1 MLSGEFNHMDLAFED
16 FVKNDLRVRV
26 DTGELLLEE
35 VEKTQVAKVVSMS
48 EDSQLCPAYLKGHC
62 PLGSKCPL
70 RHVKPSVLNFR
81 APSPPPSSAHA
92 RTVCKHW
99 LRGLCKKGS
108 ACEFLHE
115 YNLRKMPECWF
126 FAKYAYCSSGDECM
140 YLHIG
145 PEERRGECKGYARG
159 FCPKGEISS
168 APA

>member
-1 MLSGEFNHMDLAFED
+1 VCSSLELLNF
-16 FVKNDLRVRV
+16 DLRVC
-26 DTGELLLEE
+26 LL
-35 VEKTQVAKVVSMS
+35 T
-48 EDSQLCPAYLKGHC
+48 DSQLCRAYLDGHC

-81 APSPPPSSAHA
+81 APSPPLSSAHA

-159 FCPKGEISS
+159 FCPLGEYFLRDGAGERKKVTKTCTLFDRAKLSS
-168 APA
+168 